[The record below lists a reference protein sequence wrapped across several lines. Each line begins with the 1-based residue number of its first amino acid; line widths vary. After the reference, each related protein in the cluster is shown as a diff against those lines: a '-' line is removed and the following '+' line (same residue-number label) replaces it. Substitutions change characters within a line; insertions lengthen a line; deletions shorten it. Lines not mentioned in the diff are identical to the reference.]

1 MSRTKTTDALPI
13 PLISCPCPSAFS
25 PRGFFCACHPHHS
38 APRRR
43 AALSRQTVFPLGQFD
58 VVRGAVRIPFGR
70 RFLCLR
76 QPLQRFCRQAERAG
90 CRGRR
95 LSGSLRVCVSRGRVF
110 PRFGGQGAKM
120 GRLRRSGVLA
130 PVLEA
135 AAACFGGF
143 LCPFPTVSA
152 ILRGG
157 HLPQLPQKAFNRRAV
172 CLMGSKPS
180 SRSSWC
186 PACENEALRAL
197 AGLGACSGH
206 VTPLC

>member
-25 PRGFFCACHPHHS
+25 PRGFFCACHPHYS

-58 VVRGAVRIPFGR
+58 EVRGAVRIPSGGV
-70 RFLCLR
+70 FLC
-76 QPLQRFCRQAERAG
+76 PSRFCRQAERAG

-95 LSGSLRVCVSRGRVF
+95 LSASLRVCVSRGRVF

-130 PVLEA
+130 PVLGPLGAHARLFPRFCGA
-135 AAACFGGF
+135 AI
-143 LCPFPTVSA
+143 CPECP
-152 ILRGG
+152 
-157 HLPQLPQKAFNRRAV
+157 RRPLIA
-172 CLMGSKPS
+172 
-180 SRSSWC
+180 
-186 PACENEALRAL
+186 ALR
-197 AGLGACSGH
+197 
-206 VTPLC
+206 V